1 MPSPCTLKAR
11 GTVVRLPNG
20 QLSMNTSNARSPM
33 YTWTLGIQHAF
44 GASTS
49 LTVNY
54 VGTHTYD
61 LASEININQATPGAA
76 GGGLPAAAL
85 GTVDR
90 TLCSNGNRI
99 SASFRGS
106 TASSCMV
113 RPGSPITTP
122 CK

>member
-1 MPSPCTLKAR
+1 M
-11 GTVVRLPNG
+11 VRLPNG

-61 LASEININQATPGAA
+61 LASEINVNQAAPGASRKR
-76 GGGLPAAAL
+76 AAL
-85 GTVDR
+85 GPPIGSVTGP
-90 TLCSNGNRI
+90 LQHGSRI
-99 SASFRGS
+99 SASSLGS
-106 TASSCMV
+106 TVSSYMV
-113 RPGSPITTP
+113 RPGFPTTTP